1 MDDEEMVFIA
11 MINSYNL
18 IIKDVYLDAV
28 DENDYFAHH
37 VDEPVPKN
45 ALKNML
51 EYFTEIEH
59 YEKCHNIK
67 KVLANWTTNK
77 HRKI

>member
-37 VDEPVPKN
+37 VDAPVPKN
-45 ALKNML
+45 ALKNM
-51 EYFTEIEH
+51 
-59 YEKCHNIK
+59 
-67 KVLANWTTNK
+67 
-77 HRKI
+77 